1 MDRPNLTSAM
11 VAAVAAAGLPAEPSA
26 EEIRK
31 SFLTG
36 RQKSILHTAGME
48 MQNARYGLRDFQ
60 HACTRWYKAL
70 YIHLANVPKTSVRI
84 RCHRFI
90 EEAIELVQALGVSKE
105 DVLKWVDYVYGRP
118 VGEPKQEVGGVMITL
133 AVLCNE
139 AEIKLDEACA
149 VELHSVFDSARME
162 KIRAKQRIKNA
173 YIGIDENAT

>member
-1 MDRPNLTSAM
+1 
-11 VAAVAAAGLPAEPSA
+11 
-26 EEIRK
+26 
-31 SFLTG
+31 
-36 RQKSILHTAGME
+36 
-48 MQNARYGLRDFQ
+48 
-60 HACTRWYKAL
+60 
-70 YIHLANVPKTSVRI
+70 
-84 RCHRFI
+84 
-90 EEAIELVQALGVSKE
+90 VQALGVSKE